1 MTRPRSYDRGMTTTP
16 DADLPPVEFAFPG
29 PLRDRLVAAIASGGK
44 TSTSSLL
51 IQYAADGEEL
61 PVVGSRGSV
70 IDSDGRP
77 VLVIETTAVE
87 VRRLADVPLAHAVDE
102 GEGFATVAEWRAGHE
117 GFWTSPEVV
126 AELPD
131 GFVLDDDTEIVME
144 RFRVV
149 GTADRRA

>member
-1 MTRPRSYDRGMTTTP
+1 MTTTP
-16 DADLPPVEFAFPG
+16 EPDLPIVEFAFPG
-29 PLRDRLVAAIASGGK
+29 PLRDQLVAAIAAGEK

-61 PVVGSRGSV
+61 PVVGSRGTV
-70 IDSDGRP
+70 IDSAGRP

-117 GFWTSPEVV
+117 GFWTSAEVL
-126 AELPD
+126 AELPA
-131 GFVLDDDTEIVME
+131 GFRLDDDAEVVME

-149 GTADRRA
+149 GAADRPA

>member
-1 MTRPRSYDRGMTTTP
+1 MTTTP
-16 DADLPPVEFAFPG
+16 EPDLPIVEFAFPG
-29 PLRDRLVAAIASGGK
+29 PLRDQLVAAIATGEK

-61 PVVGSRGSV
+61 PVVGSRGTV
-70 IDSDGRP
+70 IDSAGRP

-117 GFWTSPEVV
+117 GFWTSAEVL
-126 AELPD
+126 AELPA
-131 GFVLDDDTEIVME
+131 GFRLDDDAEVVME

-149 GTADRRA
+149 GAADRPA

>member
-1 MTRPRSYDRGMTTTP
+1 MTTTP
-16 DADLPPVEFAFPG
+16 EPDLPIVEFAFPG
-29 PLRDRLVAAIASGGK
+29 PLRDQLVAAIATGEK

-51 IQYAADGEEL
+51 VQYAADGEEL
-61 PVVGSRGSV
+61 PVVGSRGTV
-70 IDSDGRP
+70 IDSAGRP

-117 GFWTSPEVV
+117 GFWTSAEVL
-126 AELPD
+126 AELPA
-131 GFVLDDDTEIVME
+131 GFRPDDDAEVVME

-149 GTADRRA
+149 GAADRPA

>member
-1 MTRPRSYDRGMTTTP
+1 MTTTP
-16 DADLPPVEFAFPG
+16 EPGLPPVEFAFPG
-29 PLRDRLVAAIASGGK
+29 PLRDRLVAAIASGEK

-51 IQYAADGEEL
+51 AQYAADDEEL
-61 PVVGSRGSV
+61 PVVGSRGAV

-87 VRRLADVPLAHAVDE
+87 VARLADVPLAHAVDE
-102 GEGFATVAEWRAGHE
+102 GEGFTTVAGWRAGHE

-131 GFVLDDDTEIVME
+131 GFVLDGDTEIVLE

-149 GTADRRA
+149 GTADRPA

>member
-1 MTRPRSYDRGMTTTP
+1 MTTTP
-16 DADLPPVEFAFPG
+16 EHDLPIVEFAFPG
-29 PLRDRLVAAIASGGK
+29 PLRDQLVAAIATGEK

-61 PVVGSRGSV
+61 PVVGSRGTV
-70 IDSDGRP
+70 IDSAGQP

-117 GFWTSPEVV
+117 GFWTSAEVL
-126 AELPD
+126 AELPA
-131 GFVLDDDTEIVME
+131 GFRLDDDAEVVME

-149 GTADRRA
+149 GAADRPA